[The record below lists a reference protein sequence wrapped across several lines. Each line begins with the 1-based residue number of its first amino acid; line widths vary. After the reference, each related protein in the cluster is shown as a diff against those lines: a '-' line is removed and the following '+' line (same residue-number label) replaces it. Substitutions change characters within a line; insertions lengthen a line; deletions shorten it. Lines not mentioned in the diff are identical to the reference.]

1 METVII
7 GGIGVIS
14 QSILSKAIGDLYS
27 TIRRTSHKQLSNVLR
42 EINVQSD
49 VEVIEELLKEITN
62 SPEMA
67 ERPII
72 KVCVKQIHSL
82 IKNIDN
88 EIEQMNLKIVDQ
100 HYSKYYYLPYIPYSS
115 IWIKPDYDENIR
127 NVKHYKQLLSERLS
141 TLILLTK

>member
-1 METVII
+1 
-7 GGIGVIS
+7 
-14 QSILSKAIGDLYS
+14 
-27 TIRRTSHKQLSNVLR
+27 
-42 EINVQSD
+42 
-49 VEVIEELLKEITN
+49 
-62 SPEMA
+62 MA